1 MPAGFAGLGRA
12 GIVEHA
18 GLVERA
24 GLVGHAVLVG
34 DVGPEDARSVASE
47 VIASLTA

>member
-12 GIVEHA
+12 GIVERV

-24 GLVGHAVLVG
+24 GLVGPAGLEVTVES
-34 DVGPEDARSVASE
+34 EDARSVASA
-47 VIASLTA
+47 VIASLTT